1 MVNVTELEYRGGH
14 VLRLHFSDGRVGDVD
29 LADRLRGP
37 VFEPLRDP
45 ERFAEAF
52 VDDELGTVAW
62 PNGADVAPEFLY
74 DALLPIKGVAE
85 PS

>member
-1 MVNVTELEYRGGH
+1 M
-14 VLRLHFSDGRVGDVD
+14 LRLHFSDGRVGDVD

-37 VFEPLRDP
+37 IFEPLRDP

-85 PS
+85 PG

>member
-1 MVNVTELEYRGGH
+1 M
-14 VLRLHFSDGRVGDVD
+14 LRLHFSDGRVGDVD

-45 ERFAEAF
+45 KRFAEAF
-52 VDDELGTVAW
+52 VVDELGTVAW

-85 PS
+85 PG